1 MIADMISKSV
11 YIVVG
16 TLLCLSATARLRA
29 ETASFPKDEPAFK
42 VEMPSGWAATETET
56 SLYVRPTAAGVPGHF
71 FAFIELPPSE
81 VSDEASAKKYV
92 ESYRTS
98 ELKNLNV
105 DEKGALWPVM
115 EESLPNGLKGW
126 AADADALMKQK
137 PGDMPQMIAFT
148 AIAFSP
154 GGQQYYLM
162 VAFGR
167 SGDATANKDFLKKSI
182 LPAK

>member
-1 MIADMISKSV
+1 MISKLV
-11 YIVVG
+11 YVLVG

-42 VEMPSGWAATETET
+42 VEMPAGWAATETET
-56 SLYVRPTAAGVPGHF
+56 SLYVRPTAAGAPGHF

-92 ESYRTS
+92 ESYRAS

-105 DEKGALWPVM
+105 DEKGTLWPVM
-115 EESLPNGLKGW
+115 EESLPHGLKGW

-137 PGDMPQMIAFT
+137 PGDLPQMIAFT
-148 AIAFSP
+148 AIVFSS